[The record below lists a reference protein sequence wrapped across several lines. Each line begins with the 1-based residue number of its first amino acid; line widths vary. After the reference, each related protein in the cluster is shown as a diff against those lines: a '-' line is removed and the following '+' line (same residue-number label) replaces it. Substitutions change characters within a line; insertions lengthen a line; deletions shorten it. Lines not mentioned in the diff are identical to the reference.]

1 MKKTNKYN
9 NPSDLGPWN
18 PIFDA
23 KEPDEEDQQKI
34 NQTIQEK
41 TETQEPHHFHLP
53 KIEHYGKINQKE
65 GIKSHRLTIRMS
77 QHSL

>member
-23 KEPDEEDQQKI
+23 KEPDEED
-34 NQTIQEK
+34 
-41 TETQEPHHFHLP
+41 
-53 KIEHYGKINQKE
+53 
-65 GIKSHRLTIRMS
+65 
-77 QHSL
+77 